1 MLSKWMVKAVGTG
14 AVASVLLASVAGS
27 PLLASDGQAAAIDEW
42 TQLGAGASHT
52 IEVHY
57 DAIEEN
63 GDIVSETVVEL
74 EMGSTN
80 SVAFDVYTADQY
92 VEFVAGEDVKP
103 IGRGNLKSD
112 QTGNS
117 FHNTKLLWANRTV
130 SSETFHIRIKNRGA
144 GSSSYRIHINGKG
157 TSVKGMDAVAA
168 AAPAAESASV
178 ARSAVAADVKAAP
191 AEALIADGPD
201 TAIGAAMNAGTLAA
215 GETRWYTFKY
225 DYDHSSDK
233 PAKDATV
240 AVKMNEKDSV
250 SFEVWTSEQVRQWAL
265 GEDISAVGAGSVFK
279 DVDTTLIWV
288 GSAAASDRYYVLVEN
303 ETDSPAG
310 FNIEISGST
319 VSY

>member
-27 PLLASDGQAAAIDEW
+27 PLLASDGQGAAIDEW
-42 TQLGAGASHT
+42 TQLDAGASHT
-52 IEVHY
+52 IEIHY
-57 DAIEEN
+57 DAIAEN
-63 GDIVSETVVEL
+63 GNVVSEAVVEL

-80 SVAFDVYTADQY
+80 SVAFDVYTANQY
-92 VEFVAGEDVKP
+92 AKYAAGDDVTP
-103 IGRGNLKSD
+103 IGRGNLKSE

-117 FHNTKLLWANRTV
+117 FHNTKLLWANRTN
-130 SSETFHIRIKNRGA
+130 SSETFHIRIKNRDA
-144 GSSSYRIHINGKG
+144 GSSSYRIHIGGNG
-157 TSVKGMDAVAA
+157 TTVKGMDAAMVA
-168 AAPAAESASV
+168 PSVDNSV

-191 AEALIADGPD
+191 SEAMIADGPD

-225 DYDHSSDK
+225 DYDHSSNK

-240 AVKMNEKDSV
+240 EVKMNEKDSV
-250 SFEVWTSEQVRQWAL
+250 SFEVMTSEQVRQWAL
-265 GEDISAVGAGSVFK
+265 GEDISAVGAGSVFE

-288 GSAAASDRYYVLVEN
+288 GSAPASDRYYVLVEN

-310 FNIEISGST
+310 FNIEISGPT